1 MIHYKVVNHMDIEI
15 VKKSIYIYK
24 VPQITVQN
32 SISQWLTYLYK
43 GLFIEEYHC
52 SQYKWLKFNTL

>member
-15 VKKSIYIYK
+15 VKKYICIYK
-24 VPQITVQN
+24 VPKITVKN

-43 GLFIEEYHC
+43 GLLIEEYHC
-52 SQYKWLKFNTL
+52 SQYERLKL

>member
-1 MIHYKVVNHMDIEI
+1 MDIEI